1 MRYKMRHKLL
11 STGIAIVATVGLM
24 VGYQPTGSKS
34 ASAQAGTDC
43 QIFAETGKSVCGW
56 MLQYWNDH
64 GGLRQ
69 QGFPISDQFQEA
81 SEIDGKIYPVQYFER
96 AKFEL
101 HSDTA
106 EKGEVL
112 LSLLGVIA
120 MQDKYHGDPPT
131 SEDTSN
137 AGQLF
142 PETGYSV
149 SGEFLDYWNANGGLA
164 QQGYPISGRF
174 TEKSDLN
181 GQSYTVQYF
190 ERAVF
195 ELHPEND
202 AANRVLLS
210 QLGTMRFKQEY
221 PNGDPDPG
229 AVAIVQVGWW
239 GGNQATLDVQATRA
253 HIELPCAHAD
263 IAGVL
268 VTRDGK
274 IDMGGTFVQEHGGPA
289 AGGDLPTRPAR
300 FTGTV
305 SGTTLTLTI
314 TLTDDNSV
322 VGTYKVTLGDQGRVV
337 KCM

>member
-1 MRYKMRHKLL
+1 MKHRLV
-11 STGIAIVATVGLM
+11 STGIAIIATLALLL
-24 VGYQPTGSKS
+24 GYQPVGGKS
-34 ASAQAGTDC
+34 ASAQSAGTDC
-43 QIFAETGKSVCGW
+43 QVFPETGKSVCNW
-56 MLQYWNDH
+56 FLQYWNDH

-101 HSDTA
+101 HSSTP

-120 MQDKYHGDPPT
+120 MQDKYQGDPPV

-137 AGQLF
+137 AGQFF
-142 PETGYSV
+142 PETNQYV
-149 SGEFLDYWNANGGLA
+149 AGEFLDYWNTHGGLE

-174 TEKSDLN
+174 TEKSDLDGKN
-181 GQSYTVQYF
+181 YTVQYF

-221 PNGDPDPG
+221 PGGSPDPG
-229 AVAIVQVGWW
+229 TVAIVQTGWW
-239 GGNQATLDVQATRA
+239 GGDQATVDVQATRA

-274 IDMGGTFVQEHGGPA
+274 IDAGGTFVQEHGGPV
-289 AGGDLPTRPAR
+289 AGGDLTARPAR

-305 SGTTLTLTI
+305 TGTTLTITI
-314 TLTDDNSV
+314 TLTDDNTV
-322 VGTYKVTLGDQGRVV
+322 VGTFKVTLGDQGRVV